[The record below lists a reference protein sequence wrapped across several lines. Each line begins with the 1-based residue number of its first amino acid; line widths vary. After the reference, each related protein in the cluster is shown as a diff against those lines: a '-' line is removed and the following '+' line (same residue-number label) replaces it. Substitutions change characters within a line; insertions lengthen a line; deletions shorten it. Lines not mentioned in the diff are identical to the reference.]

1 MSFRNDDESSLVFR
15 PRTRNAFFVFS
26 NTFGS
31 LSFSRFSP
39 FLLLQR
45 IFGIAC
51 LSHKKTSRQQRIMGK
66 NKTIGQ
72 SRKMKKERQKTKK
85 KKKASIG
92 MTSIMASFL
101 FSPFSFSFCV
111 VCLLLRIDLHRLFSH
126 VSESTLLRLA
136 HHSKDECCFFKEK
149 QLFV

>member
-51 LSHKKTSRQQRIMGK
+51 LSHKKNFKTTK
-66 NKTIGQ
+66 NNGEKQ
-72 SRKMKKERQKTKK
+72 NNRSVKKDEKRKTKDK
-85 KKKASIG
+85 RQKKKASIG

-101 FSPFSFSFCV
+101 FSPFSFSFLC
-111 VCLLLRIDLHRLFSH
+111 CLSSSPH
-126 VSESTLLRLA
+126 
-136 HHSKDECCFFKEK
+136 
-149 QLFV
+149 